1 MLRIA
6 ILTVAALT
14 LSTGAEAGKCALSKA
29 SGLGA
34 TKDIATFMSN
44 KALNDMIAK
53 NGEKGKG
60 KVTTTCDGLPVAMTC
75 ITSQRSCK

>member
-6 ILTVAALT
+6 IVTAAALT
-14 LSTGAEAGKCALSKA
+14 FSTGAEAGKCAMSKA

-34 TKDIATFMSN
+34 TKEIAMFMSN

-53 NGEKGKG
+53 NGEKGSG
-60 KVTTTCDGLPVAMTC
+60 KVTTTSEGVIGTTC
-75 ITSQRSCK
+75 ISSQRSCK

>member
-1 MLRIA
+1 MLRIV

-14 LSTGAEAGKCALSKA
+14 ISSSAQAGKCAMSKA

-34 TKDIATFMSN
+34 TKEIAMFMSN
-44 KALNDMIAK
+44 KALGDMIAK

-60 KVTTTCDGLPVAMTC
+60 KVSTTCDGLPVATTC
-75 ITSQRSCK
+75 ISSQRSCK